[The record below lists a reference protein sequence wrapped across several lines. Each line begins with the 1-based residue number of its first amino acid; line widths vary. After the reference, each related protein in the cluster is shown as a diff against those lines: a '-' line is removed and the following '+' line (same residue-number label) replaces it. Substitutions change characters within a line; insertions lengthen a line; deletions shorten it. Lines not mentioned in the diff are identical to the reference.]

1 MTYGLLNGLRVLEL
15 GEFISAPYCGK
26 LLADMGADVVK
37 IERAGTG
44 DWARDYGPFAFTPA
58 LSQGERGVGSHRER
72 SGLFLYLNADKRG
85 VTLNLDTPTG
95 REILAGM
102 VSRADVLVHNLHPSE
117 MDRVGLDYESLSPR
131 NPGLVMA
138 SITPFGLTGP
148 YRNWRAYDINLA
160 AGGGICEGLGSP
172 DREPLTFGTPE
183 VGYFAGA
190 AAASAIVMALL
201 ARDNPPLLPAGE
213 GGHPPRHSRESGNP
227 DLVGESRPPARIGQ
241 HIDIAEIESM
251 AGLYNGPEA
260 LMAVYQ
266 WRVTRRTGH
275 HALDFPYPNCILRCK
290 DGFIFVGSPEGRQ
303 WRRLLELMGTPE
315 WSQEPRF
322 RNRTVMNN
330 EYADEVD
337 GYVEEWLLQ
346 HTKAELLELALEH
359 RVPLAPVRGFDEVRR
374 DPSLASLFREVERPD
389 TGPVAMP
396 GPPYALSAPGA
407 RPEPGPT
414 ARPEPD
420 PTAGPNPDPAA
431 RPNPDPAARPNP
443 DPAAR
448 PEPDPTAGP
457 GPSGTAHPEPAPPLH
472 PEPVEGAQPR
482 PAPTLGQHNSEIYAG
497 ELGYTPEEVVQLYRL
512 GII

>member
-1 MTYGLLNGLRVLEL
+1 MTYGLLNGLRVLEF

-37 IERAGTG
+37 VERVGTG
-44 DWARDYGPFAFTPA
+44 DWARDYGPWPV
-58 LSQGERGVGSHRER
+58 VGQADHGRSYHRER

-85 VTLNLDTPTG
+85 VTLNLETPTG
-95 REILAGM
+95 RELLAGM
-102 VSRADVLVHNLHPSE
+102 VSRADVLVHNLHPTE
-117 MDRVGLDYESLSPR
+117 MDRVGLDYESLIPH
-131 NPGLVMA
+131 NAGLVMA

-148 YRNWRAYDINLA
+148 YRNWKAYDINLA

-201 ARDNPPLLPAGE
+201 ARDE
-213 GGHPPRHSRESGNP
+213 GSS
-227 DLVGESRPPARIGQ
+227 GQ

-346 HTKAELLELALEH
+346 HTKAELLEMALEH
-359 RVPLAPVRGFDEVRR
+359 RVPLAPVRGFDEVRH
-374 DPSLASLFREVERPD
+374 DPSLATLFTEVERPD
-389 TGPVAMP
+389 TGPIAIP
-396 GPPYALSAPGA
+396 GPPYALAGA
-407 RPEPGPT
+407 EV
-414 ARPEPD
+414 
-420 PTAGPNPDPAA
+420 
-431 RPNPDPAARPNP
+431 
-443 DPAAR
+443 
-448 PEPDPTAGP
+448 
-457 GPSGTAHPEPAPPLH
+457 SH
-472 PEPVEGAQPR
+472 PR

-512 GII
+512 GIV

>member
-37 IERAGTG
+37 VERADGG
-44 DWARDYGPFAFTPA
+44 DWARDYGPYPND
-58 LSQGERGVGSHRER
+58 LPHREC
-72 SGLFLYLNADKRG
+72 SGLFLYLNANKRG

-95 REILAGM
+95 REILAGLL
-102 VSRADVLVHNLHPSE
+102 SRFDVLVHNLHPTE
-117 MDRVGLDYESLSPR
+117 MDRVGLDYDTLR
-131 NPGLVMA
+131 VHNDGLVMA

-148 YRNWRAYDINLA
+148 YRNWKAYDINLA

-172 DREPLTFGTPE
+172 EREPLTFGTPE

-190 AAASAIVMALL
+190 AAASSIVMALL
-201 ARDNPPLLPAGE
+201 ARPPFNSPPEGGRAEESLPAGE
-213 GGHPPRHSRESGNP
+213 GWGEGEIPPVRS
-227 DLVGESRPPARIGQ
+227 GQ
-241 HIDIAEIESM
+241 HIDIAEIETM

-290 DGFIFVGSPEGRQ
+290 DGYIFVGSPEGRQ
-303 WRRLLELMGTPE
+303 WRRLLELMGSPE
-315 WSQEPRF
+315 WSQEQRF

-346 HTKAELLELALEH
+346 HTKAELLEMALEH
-359 RVPLAPVRGFDEVRR
+359 RIPLAPVRGFDEVRH
-374 DPSLASLFREVERPD
+374 DPSLASLFTEIDRPD
-389 TGPVAMP
+389 TGPVFVP
-396 GPPYALSAPGA
+396 GPPYELPGA
-407 RPEPGPT
+407 EASTSRF
-414 ARPEPD
+414 
-420 PTAGPNPDPAA
+420 
-431 RPNPDPAARPNP
+431 
-443 DPAAR
+443 
-448 PEPDPTAGP
+448 
-457 GPSGTAHPEPAPPLH
+457 
-472 PEPVEGAQPR
+472 
-482 PAPTLGQHNSEIYAG
+482 APTLGQHNSEVYCD
-497 ELGYTPEEVVQLYRL
+497 ELGYTPEEVGQLYRT

>member
-1 MTYGLLNGLRVLEL
+1 MNYGFLNGLRVLEL

-26 LLADMGADVVK
+26 LLADMGADVIK
-37 IERAGTG
+37 IERVGTG
-44 DWARDYGPFAFTPA
+44 DWARDYGPYPVVRQAHHEP
-58 LSQGERGVGSHRER
+58 SSHREQ

-85 VTLNLDTPTG
+85 VTLNPETPTG

-102 VSRADVLVHNLHPSE
+102 VSRADVLVHNLHPTE
-117 MDRVGLDYESLSPR
+117 MDRVGLDYETLRPQ
-131 NPGLVMA
+131 NDGIIMA

-148 YRNWRAYDINLA
+148 YRNWKAYDINLA

-190 AAASAIVMALL
+190 AAASSIVMALL
-201 ARDNPPLLPAGE
+201 AQENPAQPPAGE
-213 GGHPPRHSRESGNP
+213 KDRPLRHSRESGNP
-227 DLVGESRPPARIGQ
+227 YRGEDATPTARLGQ

-315 WSQEPRF
+315 WSQEPRL

-346 HTKAELLELALEH
+346 YTKAELLEMALEH
-359 RVPLAPVRGFDEVRR
+359 RIPLAPVRGFDEVRH
-374 DPSLASLFREVERPD
+374 DPSLATLFREVERPD
-389 TGPVAMP
+389 TGPVALP
-396 GPPYALSAPGA
+396 GPPYAIAGA
-407 RPEPGPT
+407 ET
-414 ARPEPD
+414 
-420 PTAGPNPDPAA
+420 
-431 RPNPDPAARPNP
+431 
-443 DPAAR
+443 
-448 PEPDPTAGP
+448 
-457 GPSGTAHPEPAPPLH
+457 SM
-472 PEPVEGAQPR
+472 PR
-482 PAPTLGQHNSEIYAG
+482 PAPTLGQHNSEIYGG

>member
-15 GEFISAPYCGK
+15 GEFISAPYCSK

-37 IERAGTG
+37 IERVGVG
-44 DWARDYGPFAFTPA
+44 DWARDYGPYPVVQLAHHVR
-58 LSQGERGVGSHRER
+58 SSHRER
-72 SGLFLYLNADKRG
+72 SGLFLYLNADKQG
-85 VTLNLDTPTG
+85 VTLNLETPTG
-95 REILAGM
+95 REILAGL
-102 VSRADVLVHNLHPSE
+102 VSRADVLVHNLHPTE
-117 MDRVGLDYESLSPR
+117 MDRVGLDYETLGAH
-131 NPGLVMA
+131 NAGLVMA

-148 YRNWRAYDINLA
+148 YRNWKAYDINLA

-172 DREPLTFGTPE
+172 EREPLTFGTPE
-183 VGYFAGA
+183 VGYFAGV
-190 AAASAIVMALL
+190 AAASSIVMALL
-201 ARDNPPLLPAGE
+201 ARED
-213 GGHPPRHSRESGNP
+213 GGASTGSR
-227 DLVGESRPPARIGQ
+227 GQ

-315 WSQEPRF
+315 WSQEPRL

-346 HTKAELLELALEH
+346 HTKAELLEMAMEH
-359 RVPLAPVRGFDEVRR
+359 RIPLAPVRGFDEVRN
-374 DPSLASLFREVERPD
+374 DPSLETLFAEIDRRD
-389 TGPVAMP
+389 TGPVTLP
-396 GPPYALSAPGA
+396 GPPYALAGA
-407 RPEPGPT
+407 EV
-414 ARPEPD
+414 
-420 PTAGPNPDPAA
+420 
-431 RPNPDPAARPNP
+431 
-443 DPAAR
+443 
-448 PEPDPTAGP
+448 
-457 GPSGTAHPEPAPPLH
+457 SH
-472 PEPVEGAQPR
+472 PR

-497 ELGYTPEEVVQLYRL
+497 ELGYSPEDVAQLYRL

>member
-1 MTYGLLNGLRVLEL
+1 MTYGLLNGLRVLEF

-26 LLADMGADVVK
+26 LLADLGADVVK
-37 IERAGTG
+37 IERARTG
-44 DWARDYGPFAFTPA
+44 DWARDYGPYP
-58 LSQGERGVGSHRER
+58 GDVPHRER

-85 VTLNLDTPTG
+85 VTVNLETPTG
-95 REILAGM
+95 REILAGL
-102 VSRADVLVHNLHPSE
+102 VERCDALVHNLHPTE
-117 MDRVGLDYESLSPR
+117 MDRVGLNYETLCAH
-131 NPGLVMA
+131 NEEMVMA

-148 YRNWRAYDINLA
+148 YRNWKAYDINLA

-201 ARDNPPLLPAGE
+201 DRED
-213 GGHPPRHSRESGNP
+213 GGPSADSG
-227 DLVGESRPPARIGQ
+227 GQ

-290 DGFIFVGSPEGRQ
+290 DGYIFVGSPEGRQ
-303 WRRLLELMGTPE
+303 WRRLLELMGNPE
-315 WSQEPRF
+315 WGKEPRL

-337 GYVEEWLLQ
+337 GYVEEWLQQ
-346 HTKAELLELALEH
+346 HTKAELLEMALEH
-359 RVPLAPVRGFDEVRR
+359 RIPLAPVRGFDEVRN
-374 DPSLASLFREVERPD
+374 DPSLATLFADVERYD
-389 TGPVAMP
+389 TGPVSMP
-396 GPPYALSAPGA
+396 GAPYELSGY
-407 RPEPGPT
+407 EISLT
-414 ARPEPD
+414 
-420 PTAGPNPDPAA
+420 
-431 RPNPDPAARPNP
+431 
-443 DPAAR
+443 
-448 PEPDPTAGP
+448 
-457 GPSGTAHPEPAPPLH
+457 
-472 PEPVEGAQPR
+472 R
-482 PAPTLGQHNSEIYAG
+482 PAPTLGQHNSEIYVG
-497 ELGYTPEEVVQLYRL
+497 ELGYTPEEVAQLYRT

>member
-26 LLADMGADVVK
+26 LLADMGADVLK
-37 IERAGTG
+37 LERADGG
-44 DWARDYGPFAFTPA
+44 DWARDYGPYALTLT
-58 LSQGERGVGSHRER
+58 LSQGERGFGGHREN
-72 SGLFLYLNADKRG
+72 SGLFLYLNANKRG

-95 REILAGM
+95 REMLAGL
-102 VSRADVLVHNLHPSE
+102 VSRYDVLVHNLHPTE
-117 MDRVGLDYESLSPR
+117 MDRVGLDYDTLSPH
-131 NPGLVMA
+131 NDALVMA

-148 YRNWRAYDINLA
+148 YRNWKAYDINLA

-190 AAASAIVMALL
+190 AAASSIVMALL
-201 ARDNPPLLPAGE
+201 NRPSFNSPPEGGRVEESLSAGE
-213 GGHPPRHSRESGNP
+213 GWGDGEFLP
-227 DLVGESRPPARIGQ
+227 DRLGQ

-290 DGFIFVGSPEGRQ
+290 DGYIFVGSPEGRQ
-303 WRRLLELMGTPE
+303 WRRLLELMGSPE
-315 WSQEPRF
+315 WSQESRF

-337 GYVEEWLLQ
+337 GYVEEWLQQ
-346 HTKAELLELALEH
+346 HTKVELLEMALEH
-359 RVPLAPVRGFDEVRR
+359 RIPLAPVRGFDEVRH
-374 DPSLASLFREVERPD
+374 DPSLATLYAEINRPD
-389 TGPVAMP
+389 TGTVAIP
-396 GPPYALSAPGA
+396 GPPYVLSRPGA
-407 RPEPGPT
+407 H
-414 ARPEPD
+414 
-420 PTAGPNPDPAA
+420 
-431 RPNPDPAARPNP
+431 
-443 DPAAR
+443 
-448 PEPDPTAGP
+448 
-457 GPSGTAHPEPAPPLH
+457 S
-472 PEPVEGAQPR
+472 EPVEGLPR
-482 PAPTLGQHNSEIYAG
+482 PAPTLGQHNSEIYCG
-497 ELGYTPEEVVQLYRL
+497 ELGYTPEEVAQLYRT

>member
-1 MTYGLLNGLRVLEL
+1 MTYGLLDGLRVLEF

-26 LLADMGADVVK
+26 LLADMGAEVIK

-44 DWARDYGPFAFTPA
+44 DWARDYGPWPTDRQAHHVP
-58 LSQGERGVGSHRER
+58 SSHRER

-85 VTLNLDTPTG
+85 VTLNLETPTG
-95 REILAGM
+95 REILGGM
-102 VSRADVLVHNLHPSE
+102 VARADALVHNLHPTE
-117 MDRVGLDYESLSPR
+117 MDRVGLDYGTLSAH
-131 NPGLVMA
+131 NSGLVMA

-148 YRNWRAYDINLA
+148 YRNWKAYDINLA

-190 AAASAIVMALL
+190 AAASSIVMALL
-201 ARDNPPLLPAGE
+201 AKEDDGP
-213 GGHPPRHSRESGNP
+213 
-227 DLVGESRPPARIGQ
+227 GQ
-241 HIDIAEIESM
+241 HIDIAEIEAM

-315 WSQEPRF
+315 WSQEPRL

-337 GYVEEWLLQ
+337 GYVEEWLLE
-346 HTKAELLELALEH
+346 HTKAELLEMALEH
-359 RVPLAPVRGFDEVRR
+359 RIPLAPVRGFDEVRH
-374 DPSLASLFREVERPD
+374 DPSLTTLFREVERPD
-389 TGPVAMP
+389 TGPVTLP
-396 GPPYALSAPGA
+396 GPPYELSCA
-407 RPEPGPT
+407 
-414 ARPEPD
+414 D
-420 PTAGPNPDPAA
+420 V
-431 RPNPDPAARPNP
+431 
-443 DPAAR
+443 
-448 PEPDPTAGP
+448 
-457 GPSGTAHPEPAPPLH
+457 S
-472 PEPVEGAQPR
+472 QPR

>member
-1 MTYGLLNGLRVLEL
+1 MTYGLLNGLRVLEF

-26 LLADMGADVVK
+26 LLADMGADVIK

-44 DWARDYGPFAFTPA
+44 DWARDYGPWLGDIP
-58 LSQGERGVGSHRER
+58 HRER

-85 VTLNLDTPTG
+85 VSLNLETPTG
-95 REILAGM
+95 RELLAGM
-102 VSRADVLVHNLHPSE
+102 VSRADVLVHNLHPTE
-117 MDRVGLDYESLSPR
+117 MDRVGVDYETLSTH
-131 NPGLVMA
+131 NEALVMA

-148 YRNWRAYDINLA
+148 YRNWKAYDINLA

-190 AAASAIVMALL
+190 GAASAIVMALL
-201 ARDNPPLLPAGE
+201 ARDNSLPLPAGE
-213 GGHPPRHSRESGNP
+213 GW
-227 DLVGESRPPARIGQ
+227 GEGEIPAARAGQ

-275 HALDFPYPNCILRCK
+275 HALDFPYPNCILRCR

-315 WSQEPRF
+315 WSQEPRL

-337 GYVEEWLLQ
+337 GYVEEWLLE
-346 HTKAELLELALEH
+346 HTKAELLEMALEH
-359 RVPLAPVRGFDEVRR
+359 RIPLAPVRGFDEVRH
-374 DPSLASLFREVERPD
+374 DPSLATQFREVERPD
-389 TGPVAMP
+389 TAPVTLP
-396 GPPYALSAPGA
+396 GPPYEIGGA
-407 RPEPGPT
+407 EVSP
-414 ARPEPD
+414 
-420 PTAGPNPDPAA
+420 
-431 RPNPDPAARPNP
+431 
-443 DPAAR
+443 
-448 PEPDPTAGP
+448 
-457 GPSGTAHPEPAPPLH
+457 
-472 PEPVEGAQPR
+472 PR